1 MSSNST
7 ASFSELFNK
16 YTSGQATDQELSA
29 FFALLKADGHDLE
42 LKELL
47 DGVWKATSPDENYDL
62 DFWNEQL
69 AVIRKKN
76 ADLDAHVEKYQTF
89 PFVRFKL
96 AAVAALMI
104 FGAGLFYFNN
114 PFKST
119 RELVTFTK
127 DLPAGKSGATLTLA
141 NGKKIYISNVS
152 AGQLAEQSG
161 VTISK
166 TADGKILYTVKAQND
181 GVPQYNTLETQTGEQ
196 TQVILPDHSVVF
208 LNAASSL
215 KYPSS
220 FTKLKER
227 RVELSGEAYFE
238 ISKDKEHPFVVKST
252 GQQVMV
258 LGTHFN
264 INSYLDEHAVK
275 TTLLEGSV
283 NVNGKILNP
292 GEQSVLANGSIS
304 IYNADTEQAI
314 AWKNGEFYFDHTPL
328 EDVMRQISRWYNV
341 KVVYQ
346 NDKVKEQ
353 TIGGT
358 VTRYGNVSQILKAIA
373 NVGSVQFQIIDKTIL
388 VKSP

>member
-1 MSSNST
+1 MSSIST

-16 YTSGQATDQELSA
+16 YTSGQATGQELRE
-29 FFALLKADGHDLE
+29 FFALLKADGYDLE

-47 DGVWKATSPDENYDL
+47 DGVWSATAPDENYDL
-62 DFWNEQL
+62 NFWNDQL
-69 AVIRKKN
+69 AEIKKKN
-76 ADLDAHVEKYQTF
+76 TDLEAQVAKYHKF
-89 PFVRFKL
+89 PFIRFMVA
-96 AAVAALMI
+96 AAVALMI

-114 PFKST
+114 PFKSDQQ
-119 RELVTFTK
+119 LVSFTE
-127 DLPAGKSGATLTLA
+127 DLPAGRTGATLTLA
-141 NGKKIYISNVS
+141 NGKKIYVGNVS

-166 TADGKILYTVKAQND
+166 TVDGKILYTVNERND
-181 GVPQYNTLETQTGEQ
+181 GVLEYNTLETETGEQ
-196 TQVILPDHSVVF
+196 TQVILPDHSLVF

-220 FTKLKER
+220 FAKLKER
-227 RVELSGEAYFE
+227 GVELFGEAYFE
-238 ISKDKEHPFVVKST
+238 VTKDKEHPFVVKSA
-252 GQQVMV
+252 GQRVKV

-264 INSYLDEHAVK
+264 INSYLDEQVVK

-283 NVNGKILNP
+283 NVNGRILNP
-292 GEQSVLANGSIS
+292 GEQSVLTNGSIS
-304 IYNADTEQAI
+304 IYNTDIEQAV

-328 EDVMRQISRWYNV
+328 EAVMRQISRWYNV

-346 NDKVKEQ
+346 NEQVKQQ

-358 VTRYGNVSQILKAIA
+358 VTRYGNVSQILRAIA